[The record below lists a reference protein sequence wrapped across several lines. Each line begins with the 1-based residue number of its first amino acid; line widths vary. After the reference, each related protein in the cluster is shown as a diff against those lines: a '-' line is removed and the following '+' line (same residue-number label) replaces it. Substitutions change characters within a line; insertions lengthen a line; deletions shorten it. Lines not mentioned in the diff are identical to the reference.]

1 MEFKNL
7 NINLKELQKTQLEI
21 LIEFDR
27 ICRENNIIYRLH
39 AGTLLGAI
47 RHKGFIPWDDDIDV
61 CMLRNDYEKFIKIC
75 VKELSKKYF
84 LQIPETDFEYI
95 HSFARIRKN
104 NTILLQDIYS
114 EIDMHHGIFIDVFPM
129 DNVLPNKIIGR
140 IQKYLVYYIR
150 TLKRLKIKKRCLS
163 SKNVFNTIIKLFIH
177 YLLKP
182 IPMRKMNKLE
192 TKAITMFK
200 NKKTKFVTSLTDGS
214 NSIYQRNLTAL
225 EEFYELKLLDFEDYK
240 FWGPSNYD
248 KVLSQCYGN
257 YMELPPLEERE
268 PHHNIIELCFDG
280 SSKKVIIN

>member
-1 MEFKNL
+1 MEFENL
-7 NINLKELQKTQLEI
+7 NINLKELQKIQLEI

-27 ICRENNIIYRLH
+27 ICGENNIKYRLH

-61 CMLRNDYEKFIKIC
+61 CMLRTDYEKFIKIC
-75 VKELSKKYF
+75 EKGLSTKYF
-84 LQIPETDFEYI
+84 LQISETDAEYI

-104 NTILLQDIYS
+104 NTLLLQDTYS
-114 EIDMHHGIFIDVFPM
+114 DIDMHHGIFIDIFPM
-129 DNVLPNKIIGR
+129 DNVLPNTILGK
-140 IQKYLVYYIR
+140 IQKKLVYYIR

-163 SKNVFNTIIKLFIH
+163 SKNRVNTIIKLFIY

-182 IPMRKMNKLE
+182 IPMKKMNNFE
-192 TKAITMFK
+192 TKIISMFK

-214 NSIYQRNLTAL
+214 ISIYQRNLT
-225 EEFYELKLLDFEDYK
+225 EVKEFYELVLLDFEGHK
-240 FWGPSNYD
+240 FFGPINYN

-268 PHHNIIELCFDG
+268 PHHNIIELCFDV
-280 SSKKVIIN
+280 SSRKQ